1 MAVASV
7 NASGNFRVGDVLG
20 RAWRLF
26 TGNILFFAAVPVV
39 SYVIIYI
46 AAMAFILTFAF
57 LGWASNTVAITVVGI
72 VLGILLFVGLYMVGE
87 AVVLL
92 GAFQRLRGQPL
103 RVAEAV
109 RRAFTRFFPLIGLS
123 ILFGLAIMLGM
134 VLLIVPGVILLCMWA
149 VVVPVCIVEG
159 LGPTASLSRS
169 SELTKGY
176 RWQIFGLLL
185 LLFIINWIGSIV
197 IQLILGLASSTLA
210 SIGGFIW
217 LVAWTAYWNCVLI
230 MAYHDLRVAKEG
242 IDTEQIA
249 SIFD

>member
-7 NASGNFRVGDVLG
+7 NAGGDFRVGDVLG

-26 TGNILFFAAVPVV
+26 TGNILFFVAVPIV
-39 SYVIIYI
+39 SYVIIFI
-46 AAMAFILTFAF
+46 AAMAFTLTFAF
-57 LGWASNTVAITVVGI
+57 LGWASNTLVMAVVGI
-72 VLGILLFVGLYMVGE
+72 VLGVLLFVGLYMIGE

-103 RVAEAV
+103 RVAEALQ
-109 RRAFTRFFPLIGLS
+109 RAFTRFFPLIALS
-123 ILFGLAIMLGM
+123 ILFGLGIMIGM
-134 VLLIVPGVILLCMWA
+134 MLLIVPGFFLLCMWA

-159 LGPTASLSRS
+159 LGPTASMSRS

-176 RWQIFGLLL
+176 RWQILGLLL
-185 LLFIINWIGSIV
+185 LLFFINWIGSMV

-210 SIGGFIW
+210 SIGSFIW
-217 LVAWTAYWNCVLI
+217 LAAWTAYWNCVLI

-242 IDTEQIA
+242 VDTEQIA